1 VLPVVPGWAPLLVS
15 SPMRPHIAA
24 LSLAL
29 ALVLV
34 AAGTSARAAAP
45 RSKPTGPA
53 VAGTPATHLALPF
66 IQNDYPRALAEARA
80 RKVPLFI
87 EAWAP
92 W

>member
-1 VLPVVPGWAPLLVS
+1 MVRARSSLVVS
-15 SPMRPHIAA
+15 HPMRPHIAA

-29 ALVLV
+29 AVVL
-34 AAGTSARAAAP
+34 AASAAAPARAASAAKPKRAAAP
-45 RSKPTGPA
+45 
-53 VAGTPATHLALPF
+53 HLALPF
-66 IQNDYPRALAEARA
+66 IQDDYTRALTEARA

>member
-1 VLPVVPGWAPLLVS
+1 
-15 SPMRPHIAA
+15 MRPPIAA

-29 ALVLV
+29 IVAL
-34 AAGTSARAAAP
+34 AAPAAAVPARPAAAAKPKSAAAAP
-45 RSKPTGPA
+45 
-53 VAGTPATHLALPF
+53 HLALPF
-66 IQNDYPRALAEARA
+66 IQDDYTRALAEARA